1 MEENSL
7 EQLHLLRAHRLLFY
21 GHIVTTVFIIIG
33 CVSQMKFSDMPVYM
47 SVIPIIAALI
57 VLVGGIVLYFK
68 AKGTLVYSRFVSYG
82 FLCVYALMLLMSTS
96 NTTYPYII
104 PIIVGTMITMDLS
117 TTMITTFA
125 FLVINIIKAGAI
137 IIPAADKTAVM
148 EDAMIEVIITI
159 LFTICIV
166 RGIKMLFTFF
176 TDSLNEAQKNA
187 ERNEKVSAQIREVA
201 ADVEGKMDDVT
212 DAIARIE
219 EATDNMSNSLKGISD
234 GVSDN
239 ADAIM
244 GQTDQTNSIARI
256 IEETNEKNNAIRT
269 TTENAGAT
277 VNEGTEAMEKLSSHV
292 ATAIASGE
300 QMKLSA
306 GNLQERS
313 ESVRAITDM
322 ILNISSQTNLLA
334 LNASIEAAR
343 AGEAGKGFAVVA
355 DEIRQL
361 AEQTKSATEQITE
374 ILDQL
379 AKDADEVATRVDES
393 VELSNAQRELADD
406 AAEKFSNIKTAVGDL
421 NLGTEEMSR
430 LMEQLVEAN
439 KLIVDS
445 VSTLSAS
452 SEEISAS
459 TQEVS
464 DSSEDNVQ
472 LVRQFSEIMT
482 GIRDD
487 LAMLSQS

>member
-1 MEENSL
+1 MEEKSM
-7 EQLHLLRAHRLLFY
+7 EQLHLLRTHKLLFY
-21 GHIVTTVFIIIG
+21 GHIVTTFFVIVG
-33 CVSQMKFSDMPVYM
+33 CVSQMKFANLPVFM
-47 SVIPIIAALI
+47 SVIPIVAAVVVVVIAAL
-57 VLVGGIVLYFK
+57 LYFK
-68 AKGTLVYSRFVSYG
+68 CKGDLTYSRFVAYG
-82 FLCVYALMLLMSTS
+82 FLGVYTLMLLMSTS
-96 NTTYPYII
+96 NTTYPYVI
-104 PIIVGTMITMDLS
+104 PIIVGIMITMDQP
-117 TTMITTFA
+117 TTLAMTFG
-125 FLVINIIKAGAI
+125 FLGINVVKALMM

-148 EDAMIEVIITI
+148 EVVMIEIIVSVLT
-159 LFTICIV
+159 TICII
-166 RGIKMLFTFF
+166 RGLKMLTKFF
-176 TDSLNEAQKNA
+176 EESMREVHEKS
-187 ERNEKVSAQIREVA
+187 ERNERVSAQIREVA
-201 ADVEGKMDDVT
+201 TDVEGKMVEVT

-219 EATDNMSNSLKGISD
+219 EATDSMSNSLKGISD

-256 IEETNEKNNAIRT
+256 IDETNEKNNSIRNT
-269 TTENAGAT
+269 TAEAETT
-277 VNEGTEAMEKLSSHV
+277 VKEGTEAMEKLASHV

-322 ILNISSQTNLLA
+322 ILNISAQTNLLA

-379 AKDADEVATRVDES
+379 AKDADEVAGRVDES

-406 AAEKFSNIKTAVGDL
+406 ASEKFANIRTAVNDL
-421 NLGTEEMSR
+421 NMGTEEMSH

-439 KLIVDS
+439 RLIVDS

-482 GIRDD
+482 EIRDD